1 MQDINLTEDSRDVAI
16 INATLTAAAQY
27 VSTKHTIPLNTVL
40 SGMSMGSH
48 LKPAISVSVQAWQ
61 DRQIQ
66 KQASAPTPAPIP
78 APEPKQEAPAP
89 IPIPPPPV
97 PVQPPSLDPT
107 HPAYAHV
114 AARSMVS
121 PFKPEPTPSAF
132 VPDPVVPPP
141 AAPEP
146 AATEASV
153 AKKRGRP
160 KKTS

>member
-1 MQDINLTEDSRDVAI
+1 MHDINFQEDSRDMAI

-27 VSTKHTIPLNTVL
+27 VSTKHTIPVNVVL
-40 SGMSMGSH
+40 SGMSVGSH
-48 LKPAISVSVQAWQ
+48 LKPAVQISVQAWQ

-78 APEPKQEAPAP
+78 APEPKQKAPEP

-121 PFKPEPTPSAF
+121 PFKPEPIPSAF
-132 VPDPVVPPP
+132 VPDPVVSPQPEPEPVATEPP
-141 AAPEP
+141 A
-146 AATEASV
+146 

-160 KKTS
+160 KKAS